1 MEGGGARGHH
11 GCVCPQ
17 RLPEREGD
25 HRKGFLSRAQR
36 SFTRRGGSPLGMYC
50 TWRGR
55 APDQAMTGPARHG
68 VPEMEGA
75 CRGQMMGK
83 GTTRPSCRAH
93 MTHDPRAG
101 ALQCLHMADTPSFP
115 QRGLSSGPPVSASQL
130 CSPSGLGPL
139 YGFSRRCS
147 PSPPGSPYLFP
158 VLHQLEG
165 GIQKAPSQAQSGV
178 SSNNGGVAGEWSS
191 TACPSLLCSAAGNQ
205 LWHHLK
211 WSLTHWR

>member
-55 APDQAMTGPARHG
+55 APDQAMTGSARHG

-83 GTTRPSCRAH
+83 GTTRLSCRAH

-101 ALQCLHMADTPSFP
+101 ALQCLHMADTPSFLRGASALGLQCLPPSSVAPLAWDPSMGFPGAAALPLQAAPTSSPFFTSWRVASGRP
-115 QRGLSSGPPVSASQL
+115 QVRPRVESPAITVGWRGNGHQQPALPSSALQQETS
-130 CSPSGLGPL
+130 
-139 YGFSRRCS
+139 F
-147 PSPPGSPYLFP
+147 
-158 VLHQLEG
+158 
-165 GIQKAPSQAQSGV
+165 GII
-178 SSNNGGVAGEWSS
+178 
-191 TACPSLLCSAAGNQ
+191 
-205 LWHHLK
+205 
-211 WSLTHWR
+211 